1 MSRRF
6 NGPAERV
13 EEQPMEFAGLALSR
27 ALALFPL
34 TKLLVRPLFPVAAA
48 RLLVEHAS
56 TARLPVPVTA
66 DELALAAANAPDPE
80 ARAHSGTWRPQ
91 LAGDAARLR
100 ADGARSE
107 G

>member
-1 MSRRF
+1 
-6 NGPAERV
+6 
-13 EEQPMEFAGLALSR
+13 MEFAGLAFSR

-66 DELALAAANAPDPE
+66 AELAVAAEHAPDPE
-80 ARAHSGTWRPQ
+80 ARAHSGTWRTQP
-91 LAGDAARLR
+91 LP
-100 ADGARSE
+100 SE
-107 G
+107 GLVSRRRS